1 MNSASPKLQD
11 PAKTP
16 EPTMDEILAS
26 IRRIITEDQS
36 PTAPAARLPSVE
48 ERSARQDNGRHENV
62 RPENTRREIAGHE
75 RVRRDESF
83 LPEPPRR
90 PVAAEEAG
98 VDLRQPALA
107 PAPNVTPPA
116 ASAGGEGL
124 SRAAIERTI
133 AEEAVPSLVASLS
146 AALPPRQPEPA
157 GAEQETRDELLS
169 PQTGAS
175 VASSFEALTSN
186 ISGQGARTL
195 EDLVREMLRPML
207 KAWLDDNLPALV
219 ERLVRQEIE
228 RVARGGRR

>member
-36 PTAPAARLPSVE
+36 AAAPAPRLPVAE
-48 ERSARQDNGRHENV
+48 ERIPRQDAGRPDGA
-62 RPENTRREIAGHE
+62 RADSLRREAAAHE
-75 RVRRDESF
+75 RMHRGEPF
-83 LPEPPRR
+83 LPETPRR
-90 PVAAEEAG
+90 PVAAEESGAA
-98 VDLRQPALA
+98 VRPPAPGPAPHATPLNA
-107 PAPNVTPPA
+107 PA
-116 ASAGGEGL
+116 GREGF
-124 SRAAIERTI
+124 SRAAIERSV
-133 AEEAVPSLVASLS
+133 AEEAMPSLVASLS

-157 GAEQETRDELLS
+157 SAQREARDELLS
-169 PQTGAS
+169 PQTGAR

-186 ISGQGARTL
+186 VSGQGARTL
-195 EDLVREMLRPML
+195 EDLVRDMLRPML
-207 KAWLDDNLPALV
+207 KAWLDDNLPAIV

>member
-26 IRRIITEDQS
+26 IRRIITEDQPS
-36 PTAPAARLPSVE
+36 AAPAPRAPAAE
-48 ERSARQDNGRHENV
+48 ERGPRQESARPESV
-62 RPENTRREIAGHE
+62 RPENARREVPGRE
-75 RVRRDESF
+75 RARRDESF

-90 PVAAEEAG
+90 PAAAEEAMAA
-98 VDLRQPALA
+98 LRPAA
-107 PAPNVTPPA
+107 PGPVPTVTPPA

-124 SRAAIERTI
+124 SRAAIERSI
-133 AEEAVPSLVASLS
+133 AEEAMPSLVASLS

-157 GAEQETRDELLS
+157 TAPREARDDLLS
-169 PQTGAS
+169 PQAGAS

-186 ISGQGARTL
+186 VSGQGARTL